1 MMELI
6 AWWASNYGWVL
17 ATLGL
22 IQFMFLTWL
31 GTQFAKKGDV
41 AAATGAQEESMRAI
55 LSRLTHVESAIENMP
70 SHKDFTEL
78 SKDVAAV
85 KDGLNRVEG
94 LMKLLVE
101 NELRGTRA

>member
-6 AWWASNYGWVL
+6 EWWAGNYGWVL

-22 IQFMFLTWL
+22 IQFGFLTWL
-31 GTQFAKKGDV
+31 GTKFAKKSDV
-41 AAATGAQEESMRAI
+41 ALATGHHEEAMLAI
-55 LSRLTHVESAIENMP
+55 CTRLTQVESAIENMP
-70 SHKDFTEL
+70 NHKDFTLL
-78 SKDVAAV
+78 SNDVAAV

-101 NELRGTRA
+101 NELRGGRS